1 MIDLRSDTVT
11 RPSRAMLEAM
21 MAAPVG
27 DDVYGDDPTVNALQ
41 DYAAELS
48 GKEAAIFLPTGTQAN
63 LVALLSHCER
73 GEEYIVGQ
81 AAHNYLFE
89 AGGAA
94 VLGSI
99 QPQPIDAAADGT
111 LPLDKVAMKIKPDDI
126 HFARTKLLSLE
137 NTHNGKVL
145 PREYLKEAWEFTRER
160 NLALHVDGA
169 RIFNAVV
176 AYGCELKEITQY
188 CDSFTI
194 CLSKGLGTPV
204 GSLLVGNRDYI
215 KRAIRWRKMAG
226 GGMRQSGILA
236 AAGMY
241 ALKNNVARLQE
252 DHDNAA
258 WMAEQLREAGA
269 DVMRQDTNMLFVR
282 VGEENAA
289 ALGEYMKA
297 RNVLINASP
306 IVRLVT
312 HLDVS
317 REQLAEVAA
326 HWRAF
331 WRVKERDV
339 PQRILVLGASGYI
352 GQHLVRTL
360 SQQGHQI
367 LAAARHVDRLA
378 KLQLANVSCHKVDLS
393 WPDNLPALLQD
404 IDTVYFLVHSMG
416 EGGDFIAQERQV
428 ALNVRDA
435 LREVPVKQLIFLSS
449 LQAPPHE
456 QSDHLR
462 ARQATADILR
472 EANVP
477 VTELRAGII
486 VGAGSAAFEVM
497 RDMVYNLPVLT
508 PPRWVRSR
516 TTPIALENLLHYL
529 VALLDHPASEHRIFE
544 AAGPEVLS
552 YQQQFEHFM
561 AVSGKRR
568 WLIPIPLPTRW
579 ISVWF
584 LNVITSVPPTTARAL
599 IQGLKHDLLADDTAL
614 RALIPQRLI
623 AFDDAV
629 RSTLKE
635 EEKLVNSSDWGY
647 DAQAFARWR
656 PEYGYFAK
664 QAGFT
669 VKTSASLAALWQVVN
684 QIGGKERYFF
694 GNILW
699 QTRALMDRAIGHKL
713 AKGRPEREYLQ
724 TGDAVDSWKVI
735 VVEPEKQ
742 LTLLFGMKAPGL
754 GRLCFSLEDKGDYRT
769 IDVRAFWHP
778 HGMPGLFYWLLMIPA
793 HLFIFRGMAK
803 QIARLAE
810 QSTD

>member
-145 PREYLKEAWEFTRER
+145 QREYLKEVWEFTRKR

-215 KRAIRWRKMAG
+215 KRAIRCWRKMTG

-326 HWRAF
+326 HWHAF
-331 WRVKERDV
+331 
-339 PQRILVLGASGYI
+339 
-352 GQHLVRTL
+352 
-360 SQQGHQI
+360 
-367 LAAARHVDRLA
+367 LAR
-378 KLQLANVSCHKVDLS
+378 
-393 WPDNLPALLQD
+393 
-404 IDTVYFLVHSMG
+404 
-416 EGGDFIAQERQV
+416 
-428 ALNVRDA
+428 
-435 LREVPVKQLIFLSS
+435 
-449 LQAPPHE
+449 
-456 QSDHLR
+456 
-462 ARQATADILR
+462 
-472 EANVP
+472 
-477 VTELRAGII
+477 
-486 VGAGSAAFEVM
+486 
-497 RDMVYNLPVLT
+497 
-508 PPRWVRSR
+508 
-516 TTPIALENLLHYL
+516 
-529 VALLDHPASEHRIFE
+529 
-544 AAGPEVLS
+544 
-552 YQQQFEHFM
+552 
-561 AVSGKRR
+561 
-568 WLIPIPLPTRW
+568 
-579 ISVWF
+579 
-584 LNVITSVPPTTARAL
+584 
-599 IQGLKHDLLADDTAL
+599 
-614 RALIPQRLI
+614 
-623 AFDDAV
+623 
-629 RSTLKE
+629 
-635 EEKLVNSSDWGY
+635 
-647 DAQAFARWR
+647 
-656 PEYGYFAK
+656 
-664 QAGFT
+664 
-669 VKTSASLAALWQVVN
+669 
-684 QIGGKERYFF
+684 
-694 GNILW
+694 
-699 QTRALMDRAIGHKL
+699 
-713 AKGRPEREYLQ
+713 
-724 TGDAVDSWKVI
+724 
-735 VVEPEKQ
+735 
-742 LTLLFGMKAPGL
+742 
-754 GRLCFSLEDKGDYRT
+754 
-769 IDVRAFWHP
+769 
-778 HGMPGLFYWLLMIPA
+778 
-793 HLFIFRGMAK
+793 
-803 QIARLAE
+803 
-810 QSTD
+810 